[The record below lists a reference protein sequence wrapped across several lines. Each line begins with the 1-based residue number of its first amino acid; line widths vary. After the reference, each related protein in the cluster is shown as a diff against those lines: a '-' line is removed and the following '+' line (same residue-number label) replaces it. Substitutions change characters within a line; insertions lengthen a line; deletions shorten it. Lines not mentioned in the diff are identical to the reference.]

1 MQQAVLAMSAL
12 CLRLVGI
19 RQVWQ
24 MSSMSSSDGCRG
36 KKATSCCRVES
47 NGCPS
52 LMRRA
57 VAAAKFPRT
66 EGAGIGGG
74 WDCPSE
80 RAGWA
85 GWAGLGWVVVA
96 GADRLQ
102 ATSGPVEWRWRR
114 WQLQLQ
120 CGHAHTINLSKAPAA
135 GNLEYA
141 GKQVPRGSRERR
153 SLPAILGRWPLRGA
167 GEGG

>member
-1 MQQAVLAMSAL
+1 MQQAVLAMSTL

-24 MSSMSSSDGCRG
+24 MSPMSSSDGCRG

-52 LMRRA
+52 LVRRA

-85 GWAGLGWVVVA
+85 GWAGLGRGGRRRQAA
-96 GADRLQ
+96 GKVGS
-102 ATSGPVEWRWRR
+102 SGGGGGCSCSCSAGTRTQSISPR
-114 WQLQLQ
+114 LQLQ
-120 CGHAHTINLSKAPAA
+120 GTWNMR
-135 GNLEYA
+135 E
-141 GKQVPRGSRERR
+141 SRFHG
-153 SLPAILGRWPLRGA
+153 GRESVDLCRLYWGVGR
-167 GEGG
+167 